1 MERTD
6 DLSAEV
12 VLAQIRSVVADLLLL
27 DRDGPAR
34 GHRRAAPGAAL
45 MADVIGSRTWVLHVD
60 LDQFIAAVEML
71 RRPELVGLPVVVGGR
86 GDPTERGVVAT
97 ASYAAREHGVGSGM
111 PLRIAAR
118 KIPDAVFL
126 PVDKPAYDEA
136 SARVMDDAAGAGVG
150 WGAGRGRGARLGR
163 GVPGAGGGARRRSAT
178 RGRSRSTS
186 ATSVLAATD
195 LHCGVGIGDNKL
207 RAKIATAFGKTGEGD
222 GSGIGYL
229 TEAEWYD
236 VMGDRPTTA
245 LWGIGSKIG
254 KRLAALGIHTV
265 RELADS
271 DARML
276 ADAIGPT
283 MGPWYHRLGRGA
295 DTSPVDATP
304 WVPRAH
310 GREET
315 YQTDLTWDVVPDELR
330 ALTARVV
337 EDIDREG
344 RPAARVGIKVRYR
357 PFITV
362 SRSLTLPTPSNDLA
376 VLADAAVSLLDR
388 VEQDRPVR
396 LLGVRLEMV
405 EPEGGYVR

>member
-1 MERTD
+1 MAGVMGER
-6 DLSAEV
+6 E
-12 VLAQIRSVVADLLLL
+12 Q
-27 DRDGPAR
+27 
-34 GHRRAAPGAAL
+34 
-45 MADVIGSRTWVLHVD
+45 WVLHVD
-60 LDQFIAAVEML
+60 LDQFIAAVEIL
-71 RRPELVGLPVVVGGR
+71 RRPELRGLPVVVGGR

-97 ASYAAREHGVGSGM
+97 ASYAAREYGVGSGM
-111 PLRIAAR
+111 PLRVAAR
-118 KIPDAVFL
+118 KLPEDAVFL

-136 SARVMDDAAGAGVG
+136 SARVMDTLRSLE
-150 WGAGRGRGARLGR
+150 WG
-163 GVPGAGGGARRRSAT
+163 GVPVVVEVLGWDEAFLGPGPGHGALGDPRTFAQHIRET
-178 RGRSRSTS
+178 
-186 ATSVLAATD
+186 VQAATD
-195 LHCGVGIGDNKL
+195 LTCGVGIGDNKL
-207 RAKIATAFGKTGEGD
+207 RAKIATAFGKAGEGD

-229 TEAEWYD
+229 TAVEWYD

-245 LWGIGSKIG
+245 LWGIGSRIG

-265 RELADS
+265 RELAES
-271 DARML
+271 DTELL
-276 ADAIGPT
+276 AGAIGPT

-304 WVPRAH
+304 WTPRAH

-315 YQTDLTWDVVPDELR
+315 YQTDLTWDLVPAEVR

-362 SRSLTLPTPSNDLA
+362 SRSLTLPVPTNDA
-376 VLADAAVSLLDR
+376 PVLADAAVSLLDR

-405 EPEGGYVR
+405 EPEGGYAR

>member
-1 MERTD
+1 M
-6 DLSAEV
+6 S
-12 VLAQIRSVVADLLLL
+12 
-27 DRDGPAR
+27 
-34 GHRRAAPGAAL
+34 
-45 MADVIGSRTWVLHVD
+45 GSSWVLHVD

-71 RRPELVGLPVVVGGR
+71 RRPELAGLPVGGGGR

-118 KIPDAVFL
+118 KLPDDAVFL

-136 SARVMDDAAGAGVG
+136 SVRVMDTLRSLSWGGVPVV
-150 WGAGRGRGARLGR
+150 AVVRGGYEAFLG
-163 GVPGAGGGARRRSAT
+163 PGAGHGELGDPRVFAEHIRT
-178 RGRSRSTS
+178 TVHE
-186 ATSVLAATD
+186 ATSLT
-195 LHCGVGIGDNKL
+195 CGVGIGDNKL
-207 RAKIATAFGKTGEGD
+207 RAKIATAFGKKGEGD
-222 GSGIGYL
+222 GSGVGYL
-229 TEAEWYD
+229 TEAEWYA

-254 KRLAALGIHTV
+254 RRLSALGIETV
-265 RELADS
+265 RQLAES
-271 DARML
+271 DARVL
-276 ADAIGPT
+276 AEAIGPT

-304 WVPRAH
+304 WTPRAH

-315 YQTDLTWDVVPDELR
+315 YQTDLTWDAVPAELR

-362 SRSLTLPTPSNDLA
+362 SRALTLPAPSNDVV
-376 VLADAAVSLLDR
+376 VLADAAGSRLDR

-396 LLGVRLEMV
+396 LRGVRLEMV
-405 EPEGGYVR
+405 EPVGGYVR